1 METSIHSRPVLT
13 GGIFAVSSPLPAFL
27 GFRLW
32 RRRAAPA
39 VLGAAMLCG
48 SILAP
53 SRGLAAD
60 SADRPEGFDPEVAR
74 KYAGVKE
81 WEGFWEV
88 TEKRSISKSNGMGYM
103 ENAYEGIGHGRFVL
117 QRSLDNGWDP
127 ARGDFRWLGNGEAGG
142 MRNETMS
149 SWSKSGPRMVG
160 TDWREHDDGQASM
173 KGIEFTIWMGRQH
186 ASLHAGSGTEGA
198 VQKSREGRSVSEE
211 SSADGQHH
219 YAEKDINESS
229 PGAIP
234 TFFLF
239 NYEKTK
245 AKHFQVVQGGP
256 GVLVFTEE
264 ERGHDAASG
273 DSLRRSQVVMVPV
286 YDNLECEVTIE
297 GYAQWRPLGSIADPK
312 KPGNGL
318 VARAVLKSKDGK
330 DKDLPEVD
338 RFRFELIETSR
349 EPGICMNWPLGA
361 KDDDYDLR
369 LADFKTGSGPDQLA
383 AMRKFVADW
392 GLHSMGDYDLQNMPD
407 GGIPKWSF
415 PQVDENGQKGELVD
429 PPKDA
434 AGRPYAE
441 AAIECFDFGA
451 KSELRVTCI
460 LKDGRELLGLMKGE
474 GGQQDLVRL
483 PKRNGPDWVAETWR
497 KENDVM
503 KLAASDDNEKVE
515 GQTDNGDGFT
525 LYEEYRGW
533 AEKGKHIEGD
543 PKKKELFV
551 RNEIGADAKGG
562 IALFERVSKIKVHAD
577 LRANELIM
585 LPIIEIE
592 SVANARGERIMN
604 WNHRDAPHR
613 VDQHAVVMITVSGFR
628 SSGGGTDGILSAD
641 RKNRAFRPGKVREIH
656 LEAKG
661 VSEGIFS
668 KKSSTTDYNLS
679 DRDAVFAYD
688 RGVAHE
694 LLHAVGVDHH
704 GEGEEAHTFYFQG
717 AGDPMNP
724 THRARFVR
732 RMPSSDFDFASKV
745 FGRPAVWSNFDSGP
759 TVTLRWEDTG
769 EDVAQSMSAE
779 FESELAAERENPI
792 YDHGGG
798 ERAAKFPQYGKD
810 AHFWSEMS
818 LYNAVTDGWTRH
830 GFVDGTG
837 KKFDRW
843 VTIGKMSQA
852 DSGNEL
858 CLMRYYFANAYPV
871 EGQENT
877 YWYVRPGEN
886 RAGRDLCKSPEG
898 TGANAPS
905 HKPKSRFGDSAPGRG
920 GCFKFICPNDAIPP
934 REL

>member
-1 METSIHSRPVLT
+1 MLVVALL
-13 GGIFAVSSPLPAFL
+13 GG
-27 GFRLW
+27 G
-32 RRRAAPA
+32 
-39 VLGAAMLCG
+39 M
-48 SILAP
+48 LAP

-60 SADRPEGFDPEVAR
+60 KSEGPKGFDPEVAR
-74 KYAGVKE
+74 KFAGVKE
-81 WEGFWEV
+81 WQGFWEV

-103 ENAYEGIGHGRFVL
+103 ENVYEGSGYGRFVL
-117 QRSLDNGWDP
+117 QRSLDDGWDP
-127 ARGDFRWLGNGEAGG
+127 GRGDFRWQGSGEGSG

-149 SWSKSGPRMVG
+149 SWSRSGPRMVG
-160 TDWREHDDGQASM
+160 EDWRDHDDGQAPM
-173 KGIEFTIWMGRQH
+173 NDVEFTIWMGRQH
-186 ASLHAGSGTEGA
+186 ASVHAGSGTQGA
-198 VQKSREGRSVSEE
+198 VTKTRKGRSVSEE

-219 YAEKDINESS
+219 YSEKDINETF

-234 TFFLF
+234 TFFVN
-239 NYEKTK
+239 NYEATK
-245 AKHFQVVQGGP
+245 AKHYQVVRGGP

-264 ERGHDAASG
+264 ERGHDAAIG

-297 GYAQWRPLGSIADPK
+297 GYAKWRPMGSIADPK

-369 LADFKTGSGPDQLA
+369 LADFKTGSEPDRLA
-383 AMRKFVADW
+383 AVRKFMLAW
-392 GLHSMGDYDLQNMPD
+392 RMGSMGDFDLQNMPD

-415 PQVDENGQKGELVD
+415 PEVDENGQKGELPE
-429 PPKDA
+429 PPKDKD
-434 AGRPYAE
+434 GHPFAE
-441 AAIECFDFGA
+441 VGIECFDFGA

-483 PKRNGPDWVAETWR
+483 PKRNGPDWVAESWR
-497 KENDVM
+497 KDHDVM
-503 KLAASDDNEKVE
+503 KLAASDDEEKVE
-515 GQTDNGDGFT
+515 GQPLNGDGFT

-533 AEKGKHIEGD
+533 VEKRKHIEGD

-562 IALFERVSKIKVHAD
+562 IALFERVSKIKVHAN
-577 LRANELIM
+577 LRANELIQ
-585 LPIIEIE
+585 LPMIYIE
-592 SVANARGERIMN
+592 SEANAKGERIMN

-613 VDQHAVVMITVSGFR
+613 VDQHAVVMITTSGFR
-628 SSGGGTDGILSAD
+628 SSGGGTEGVFNDD
-641 RKNRAFRPGKVREIH
+641 KQNRAFRPGKAREVH

-661 VSEGIFS
+661 VADGIFS
-668 KKSSTTDYNLS
+668 GARSINRYNLS
-679 DRDAVFAYD
+679 DRDAAFAYD

-704 GEGEEAHTFYFQG
+704 GEGEDKTEFYFLG
-717 AGDPMNP
+717 AGDPAN
-724 THRARFVR
+724 TAHRARFVNR
-732 RMPSSDFDFASKV
+732 LPPSDYDLGGTIW
-745 FGRPAVWSNFDSGP
+745 GRPAVWSDFDRGP
-759 TVTLRWEDTG
+759 TITLLWEDTG
-769 EDVAQSMSAE
+769 EDVAQAENAE
-779 FESELAAERENPI
+779 FERELAAERANPI
-792 YDHGGG
+792 YAHSDGG
-798 ERAAKFPQYGKD
+798 RAAKFPQYGKD
-810 AHFWSEMS
+810 ASFWSES
-818 LYNAVTDGWTRH
+818 RLYESVSDGNTRR
-830 GFVDGTG
+830 GFLEGAG
-837 KKFDRW
+837 KNFTRF

-871 EGQENT
+871 EGREDT
-877 YWYVRPGEN
+877 YWLVRPGDN

-898 TGANAPS
+898 TGGNAPS

-920 GCFKFICPNDAIPP
+920 GCFEYICPNDAIPG
-934 REL
+934 RTL